1 MSKASK
7 LNQLTIK
14 MCFTVVATI
23 FALQKEVVLIPD
35 IEIIDKNFSKN
46 SDRLTDSQVFTRKT
60 NPLNKNSKIS
70 KCNVC
75 GSI

>member
-1 MSKASK
+1 
-7 LNQLTIK
+7 
-14 MCFTVVATI
+14 MCFTVVVTI

-60 NPLNKNSKIS
+60 NPLNKNRKIS

>member
-1 MSKASK
+1 
-7 LNQLTIK
+7 

-60 NPLNKNSKIS
+60 NPLNKNSKIP